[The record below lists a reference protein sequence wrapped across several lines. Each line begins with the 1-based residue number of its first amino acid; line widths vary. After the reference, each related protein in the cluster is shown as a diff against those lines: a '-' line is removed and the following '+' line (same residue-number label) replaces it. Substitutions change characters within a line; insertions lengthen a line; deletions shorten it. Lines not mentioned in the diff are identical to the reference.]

1 VGDPAMA
8 RIRANSVLP
17 AHREALRLTTADGLS
32 LVGELA
38 LPVSNDPVA
47 TLVCVHPLPTHGGM
61 MDSHVFRKA
70 AARLPALA
78 GVAVLR
84 FNTRGTSSA
93 QGTSEGAF
101 DNANGERL
109 DVAAALELAERRA
122 LPHIWLVGWSF
133 GADLTLMVGGGPQ
146 VEGAVLLSPPLRFPT
161 DEHLRS
167 WDESAKP
174 VTALIPEYDDYLRPD
189 EARSRFPLIRRAE
202 VVSIM
207 GGKHLWVGNAE
218 RALDEIVARVAP
230 SVSTP
235 LPREWA
241 GPIERGDSSM
251 YADRT
256 LAKFADVALPGPFR
270 QARSANP
277 GQPDPGT

>member
-1 VGDPAMA
+1 MA

-189 EARSRFPLIRRAE
+189 EARSRFALIRRAE